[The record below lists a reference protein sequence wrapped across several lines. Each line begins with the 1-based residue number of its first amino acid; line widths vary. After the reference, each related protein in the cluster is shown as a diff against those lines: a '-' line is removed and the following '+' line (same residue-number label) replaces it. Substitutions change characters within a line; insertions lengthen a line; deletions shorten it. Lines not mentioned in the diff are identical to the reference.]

1 MKRGPVPTIPNPWRM
16 LLNPPPLVRGA
27 CTRASYTMVELGL
40 SEHTN
45 RAAVNALQNRFCFL
59 VSYLILITSLDGPTP

>member
-1 MKRGPVPTIPNPWRM
+1 MKRGLVPMNPNPWRM

-27 CTRASYTMVELGL
+27 CMRASYTVVELGL

-45 RAAVNALQNRFCFL
+45 RAAVTAFHNRFCFL
-59 VSYLILITSLDGPTP
+59 VSYLILISPLDGPTP